1 MNTETSI
8 ELTED
13 QIEFY
18 ANNGYIQIDNILSQV
33 ELDELTAITDELN
46 EKLEAELPPMEER
59 GAYDQVFLQ
68 VVNAWRRDE
77 RFRKFSQ
84 HPVLADVARRLLKA
98 KKIRLFHDH
107 LMTKFP
113 SKDGKPTTWH
123 QDFPYWP
130 MNEPGA
136 MSIWIPMQ
144 DVDLANGCMSFV
156 PGSHAWDINETIDLS
171 GVRGDDIFEQVKDKP
186 AHEVQ
191 RVYCPLKRGSV
202 TFHDGRTFHYAGK
215 NTSDEPR
222 RVLSI
227 ICMPDGTTYDGKP
240 HTLTDGINDLKTDDV
255 FSGDLFPILG

>member
-1 MNTETSI
+1 
-8 ELTED
+8 
-13 QIEFY
+13 
-18 ANNGYIQIDNILSQV
+18 
-33 ELDELTAITDELN
+33 
-46 EKLEAELPPMEER
+46 
-59 GAYDQVFLQ
+59 
-68 VVNAWRRDE
+68 
-77 RFRKFSQ
+77 
-84 HPVLADVARRLLKA
+84 
-98 KKIRLFHDH
+98 
-107 LMTKFP
+107 
-113 SKDGKPTTWH
+113 
-123 QDFPYWP
+123 

-227 ICMPDGTTYDGKP
+227 IYMPDGTTYDGKP
-240 HTLTDGINDLKTDDV
+240 HTLTDGIDDLKTGDA
-255 FSGDLFPILG
+255 FSGDLFPIIG